1 MHRNIKN
8 AALALALFA
17 LPASLAA
24 QEAEME
30 ACTTTLEAVTAG
42 QVVEATATFPHAFG
56 EIVSIEGGVPLASEE
71 QVAMVEMAAEEAEEA
86 VEMANDANVSTFWL
100 NTTDI
105 EPGTYALILHNE
117 AGETCEAQ
125 VEVVEPGS

>member
-17 LPASLAA
+17 LPASVAA
-24 QEAEME
+24 QEAEVE

-42 QVVEATATFPHAFG
+42 QVVEVTATFPHAFG
-56 EIVSIEGGVPLASEE
+56 EVVSVEGGVPLATEE
-71 QVAMVEMAAEEAEEA
+71 QIAMIELASEEAEEA
-86 VEMANDANVSTFWL
+86 VEMASDPNVSTFWL

-105 EPGTYALILHNE
+105 TPGTYALILHNE
-117 AGETCEAQ
+117 AHETCEAQ